1 MIVMF
6 IFFSVMAPRPKKVL
20 VSVKAAAGKVKA
32 VVSTKRGVVKK
43 AKQPLSVP
51 VSLWLRGTKLTPS
64 EVQQLVTAGA
74 DVDEC
79 GGDLECPLLV
89 EAALVNNI
97 PLVEALLKAGANPK
111 VRVDYDSYSDDDCGQ
126 PLLKACIDGAGG
138 QYDTLETYFFD
149 KKGKVWGATCLPIL
163 IKYGAE
169 TSDSI
174 LTHALNEY
182 FNCDQDHEMMTSF
195 SYDCASDERKL
206 SDYHDGNDAFAAY
219 LVSRSQHRIGE
230 EAPGLLTPT
239 FPLLL
244 TLLVY
249 LYSLHP
255 SPFPAE

>member
-1 MIVMF
+1 MIVM
-6 IFFSVMAPRPKKVL
+6 IVSFSVAIMAPRPKKVL
-20 VSVKAAAGKVKA
+20 ISVKTAAGKVKA

-51 VSLWLRGTKLTPS
+51 VSLWLRGTNLTPS
-64 EVQQLVTAGA
+64 EVQKLVTAGA

-111 VRVDYDSYSDDDCGQ
+111 VRVDYDSYSDNDCSQ

-138 QYDTLETYFFD
+138 QYDTLQTYFLN

-174 LTHALNEY
+174 LTHALNEN
-182 FNCDQDHEMMTSF
+182 FNCDSIREMIESF
-195 SYDCASDERKL
+195 IDNRDERGLK
-206 SDYHDGNDAFAAY
+206 DFHNMCDALAAY
-219 LVSRSQHRIGE
+219 LVSWSQHW
-230 EAPGLLTPT
+230 
-239 FPLLL
+239 
-244 TLLVY
+244 
-249 LYSLHP
+249 
-255 SPFPAE
+255 

>member
-1 MIVMF
+1 
-6 IFFSVMAPRPKKVL
+6 MAPRPKKVL
-20 VSVKAAAGKVKA
+20 ISVKAAAGKVKA
-32 VVSTKRGVVKK
+32 VISTKRGVVKK

-111 VRVDYDSYSDDDCGQ
+111 VRVDYDSFSHDGCSQ
-126 PLLKACIDGAGG
+126 PLLKAYIDGAGG
-138 QYDTLETYFFD
+138 QYDTLQTYFLD

-169 TSDSI
+169 TSGSI
-174 LTHALNEY
+174 FTHAMNEN
-182 FNCDQDHEMMTSF
+182 FNCGPIYEMIETF
-195 SYDCASDERKL
+195 IFDRDERGL
-206 SDYHDGNDAFAAY
+206 NDFHNMLDALAAY
-219 LVSRSQHRIGE
+219 LVS
-230 EAPGLLTPT
+230 
-239 FPLLL
+239 
-244 TLLVY
+244 
-249 LYSLHP
+249 
-255 SPFPAE
+255 